1 LTDLKEI
8 LQDSSIERDLRVQLA
23 GCYRIFNMLGW
34 TELIY
39 NHISVRIPGAESSF
53 LINPFGL
60 HYSEVTA
67 SNLVKI
73 DLQGRILAP
82 SDYPVNPA
90 GFMLHAALHSGIPG
104 AHCVMHIHTTAGSA
118 VACSQAG
125 LLHDNFYAAQ
135 LIGRVGYHDF
145 EGVTVHAEEGPRLVR
160 SIGDAQAVILRSH
173 GLLSWGP
180 TIPNAFI
187 YLWSLQRA
195 CEIQLAGAA
204 LGQTLAISPEIQ
216 MKTRADALQ
225 FDPAHPSSNFVF
237 DALLRQAARIDPG
250 FRD

>member
-1 LTDLKEI
+1 MDNLSNAGATE
-8 LQDSSIERDLRVQLA
+8 QNLRIQLA
-23 GCYRIFNMLGW
+23 GCYRIFDMLGW

-39 NHISVRIPGAESSF
+39 NHISVRIPGPAPSF

-73 DLQGRILAP
+73 DLQGRILSP

-90 GFMLHAALHSGIPG
+90 GFMLHAALHGGIPQ
-104 AHCVMHIHTTAGSA
+104 AHCVMHIHTTAGGA
-118 VACSQAG
+118 VASSQAG
-125 LLHDNFYAAQ
+125 LSPDNFYAAQ
-135 LIGRVGYHDF
+135 LTGRVGHHDF
-145 EGVTVHAEEGPRLVR
+145 EGVTVHADEGPRLLR

-195 CEIQLAGAA
+195 CEIQVAGAA
-204 LGQTLAISPEIQ
+204 LGPAIAISPEIR
-216 MKTRADALQ
+216 MKARADALQ
-225 FDPAHPSSNFVF
+225 FDPAHPSGTFVF

>member
-1 LTDLKEI
+1 MEKI
-8 LQDSSIERDLRVQLA
+8 SNASSIERDLRIQLA
-23 GCYRIFNMLGW
+23 GCYRIFDMLGW

-90 GFMLHAALHSGIPG
+90 GFMLHAALHNGIAE

-118 VACSQAG
+118 VASSQVG
-125 LLHDNFYAAQ
+125 LSHDNFYAAQ
-135 LIGRVGYHDF
+135 LVGRVGYHDF
-145 EGVTVHAEEGPRLVR
+145 EGVTVHAEEGPRLLR

-204 LGQTLAISPEIQ
+204 LGQAVSISPEIQ
-216 MKTRADALQ
+216 TKARADALQ
-225 FDPAHPSSNFVF
+225 FDPAHPSGKFVF

>member
-1 LTDLKEI
+1 MDNISDAAAT
-8 LQDSSIERDLRVQLA
+8 ERDLRIQLA
-23 GCYRIFNMLGW
+23 GCYRIFDMLGW

-39 NHISVRIPGAESSF
+39 NHISVRIPGPEASF

-67 SNLVKI
+67 SNLVRI
-73 DLQGRILAP
+73 DLQGRILSP

-90 GFMLHAALHSGIPG
+90 GFMLHAALHCGIED
-104 AHCVMHIHTTAGSA
+104 AHCVMHIHTTAGGA
-118 VACSQAG
+118 VASSRAG
-125 LLHDNFYAAQ
+125 LSHDNFYAAQ
-135 LIGRVGYHDF
+135 LVGRVGYHDF
-145 EGVTVHAEEGPRLVR
+145 EGVTVHAEEGPRLLR
-160 SIGDAQAVILRSH
+160 SIGSAQAVILRSH
-173 GLLSWGP
+173 GLLSWGK

-187 YLWSLQRA
+187 FLWSLQRA

-204 LGQTLAISPEIQ
+204 LGPVSEISPEIR
-216 MKTRADALQ
+216 MKARADALQ
-225 FDPAHPSSNFVF
+225 FDPAHPSSRFVF